1 MAKLVAAG
9 DLPMEKFQASYGAW
23 KNHISHG
30 NCYGLGK
37 SMDKKIEVILQ
48 TGL

>member
-9 DLPMEKFQASYGAW
+9 KLPMEKFTASYSAW

-30 NCYGLGK
+30 NCYRLGI
-37 SMDKKIEVILQ
+37 SMDEKIAQILK
-48 TGL
+48 GG